1 MMRPKV
7 AIVSTGKL
15 RGNARFIEGTF
26 IRYEEDVAA
35 IKEAIAKA
43 VELSIG
49 GIDEIVKP
57 GETVLVK
64 PNLAFRAPPE
74 SFAVVD
80 PRVVEAM
87 ISYLKEESKAGK
99 VVIGDNPSLGMQVG
113 RARPAFAES
122 GMEEA
127 ARKGGVDE
135 VIYFDETELVD
146 VEIPEAKFFKQAKVF
161 KPFLEADRVINL
173 PKMKVHLAGVVT
185 LGLKNWNGIV
195 PNVHPSGQQQGC
207 HRIDLGQK
215 FADMYR
221 IRRADLTIVDGV
233 IGMEGQGPHVGKPV
247 EMNLIIAGVDTVAVD
262 AVTAYIMGF
271 EPEEVPAVRCA
282 ACDGLG
288 EMEIE
293 KIDVVGEKIQD
304 HRRFFKR
311 PSGDPIGLL
320 KGIHVFAQQTCPGC
334 YVNIRGALDLFHF
347 RYKTPEM
354 LEDYISKVGEVV
366 VLAGGVPDFEPD
378 FARNKH
384 LFVAG
389 DCWKVFPTKEA
400 VEEAM
405 KIAKSVKEYP
415 GCAPVYI
422 FSQLNGDLRALAE

>member
-1 MMRPKV
+1 
-7 AIVSTGKL
+7 
-15 RGNARFIEGTF
+15 
-26 IRYEEDVAA
+26 
-35 IKEAIAKA
+35 
-43 VELSIG
+43 
-49 GIDEIVKP
+49 
-57 GETVLVK
+57 
-64 PNLAFRAPPE
+64 
-74 SFAVVD
+74 
-80 PRVVEAM
+80 
-87 ISYLKEESKAGK
+87 
-99 VVIGDNPSLGMQVG
+99 
-113 RARPAFAES
+113 
-122 GMEEA
+122 
-127 ARKGGVDE
+127 
-135 VIYFDETELVD
+135 
-146 VEIPEAKFFKQAKVF
+146 
-161 KPFLEADRVINL
+161 
-173 PKMKVHLAGVVT
+173 
-185 LGLKNWNGIV
+185 
-195 PNVHPSGQQQGC
+195 
-207 HRIDLGQK
+207 
-215 FADMYR
+215 MYR

-389 DCWKVFPTKEA
+389 DCWKLFPTKEA